1 MKEKA
6 IPLRNHRTATVKISR
21 RELCDLLLAT
31 TIIAERNPEG
41 EKWSNLHD
49 TLKAQ
54 LDALDAKLDAEE
66 GR

>member
-6 IPLRNHRTATVKISR
+6 IPLRNHRTANVKISR

-31 TIIAERNPEG
+31 AILAKRNPEG

-49 TLKAQ
+49 TLKDQ